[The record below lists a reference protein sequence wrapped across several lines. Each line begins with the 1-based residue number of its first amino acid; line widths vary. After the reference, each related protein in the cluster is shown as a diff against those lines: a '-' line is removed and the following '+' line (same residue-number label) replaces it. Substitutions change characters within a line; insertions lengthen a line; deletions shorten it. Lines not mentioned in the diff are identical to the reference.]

1 MSIIYLCI
9 IYSAYA
15 VSKWRIIVKQY
26 FLLAALF
33 AAPGAAVFTMG
44 VVPLTSMYASV

>member
-9 IYSAYA
+9 VYSVYA
-15 VSKWRIIVKQY
+15 VDKWCTRQIT

-33 AAPGAAVFTMG
+33 AAPGAAVFVT
-44 VVPLTSMYASV
+44 VIVPLTSIYDASL